1 MKKDEKSRIEEPNG
15 CFLIFVYYFLRA
27 FSVGFGF
34 VLGGCIALKLVALFL
49 KP

>member
-1 MKKDEKSRIEEPNG
+1 MKNDEKSQIEEPNG

-34 VLGGCIALKLVALFL
+34 VLGGILAVKLFELFY
-49 KP
+49 